1 MARTY
6 RSKTLARLFVFIGGL
21 LVLLLTAALVVPYF
35 VDWAGYRSSFE
46 REASTLLGRPV
57 TVAGSASARL
67 LPFPSVTFSDVRV
80 GDPGVEPVMTIEKF
94 SMDAELAPFLRG
106 EILIFDMRLEK
117 PAATVRISEGGVVD
131 WAIRPRTPFHK
142 TQVKLEN
149 LRINNGSLIIRD
161 ASTGT
166 TRSIS
171 DLNAT
176 MSADDL
182 SGPWKFDG
190 NLFFNG
196 KKISVSSS
204 TGALK
209 PDGSLQMHA
218 RVIPDNIPAAM
229 ETDGQITLDQGAL
242 KYAGRIDIRSRD
254 EVADKSGEKAGSADK
269 PLLSSL
275 RLSGQF
281 EADHARITI
290 PEFHME
296 QGPVADPY
304 VVNGNAHFDYGDN
317 PRFEVKADGQ
327 QVTFGN
333 QEAEQANAKANPE
346 TAAQRLG
353 IFRRL
358 MDQLPVPTMPGRI
371 DLKLPAIVAG
381 DTTIRSVTIDA
392 APAAGN
398 WVINQLKAE
407 LPGRTQFEAKGVLQ
421 VGDNFGFD
429 GKLLVA
435 SRQPSGLAVWL
446 TNTVDDSIRRIRGA
460 GFSGDVSLHD
470 ELQKVDNLELALGG
484 ASLKGTLVR
493 SAKGDSLPLTQ
504 LKLEGGALDADAL
517 EAFAALFSSNA
528 SNGSSAILNG
538 QDLDVDLKAGPV
550 AHGGFVA
557 ETVDTAFRLREGVF
571 DIDRLTIGSVAG
583 TTITATGKLEPF
595 KTEPSGSVDA
605 TLLSDDMAPFVDAL
619 AQRFPDFPFLVA
631 MKERSSRFPGLF
643 EDTQMSVLANTL
655 HGKSGTNE
663 FSLSAAGKSGGMNIT
678 LSGTSTMN
686 EEQLR
691 TLELTMNAR
700 TDHAEGL
707 MAFIGLPALPLGL
720 AGELEADI
728 ALKGNQNAGFQTQLA
743 LKAPDGRALLDGSF
757 RYADGSLNGEGRAS
771 LKSSDIDA
779 YLATA
784 GYSVPGFG
792 NGTPIDAASSF
803 SLNNGKLMLPDL
815 SGQVNDTKIGG
826 HIGFVLDNGVP
837 NAQGDLTLAQINLDA
852 VTQFVLGT
860 GSTDGDGKSQ
870 WPQQPFLASPLFPM
884 GFDLKLRAETA
895 DTGIIGE
902 IGNFQTSATLK
913 DGALRLDD
921 VKGDLFGG
929 KLAGMF
935 ELRNT
940 SGTGLATGQFTL
952 DQAGIDE
959 LYQPETA
966 IAAVQGKAKISASV
980 NATGTSMAELVKSI
994 AGSGVVAVSDLTI
1007 NALNPAALV
1016 PILADVDAMEGPVT
1030 TATIDAIIGKYLN
1043 AGALKATASE
1053 IPYTIAGGVARTS
1066 TFQLNNGDA
1075 RLFADLRINF
1085 PEMMVASQGKLTFEP
1100 GKTVVVGADPVV
1112 EFTLDGPWHGPAV
1125 TFNRQPLEQFLTQR
1139 ALEREQ
1145 QRVETL
1151 QASLVEKQRLR
1162 RETQLFQAL
1171 AEERVRV
1178 ARLKVEQEAREA
1190 AERKAA
1196 EEAARKALENPP
1208 AAPPP
1213 AQPQGAI
1220 DRQSLDEFLQTI
1232 EPNAVPQ

>member
-1 MARTY
+1 M
-6 RSKTLARLFVFIGGL
+6 ARLFVFIGGL
-21 LVLLLTAALVVPYF
+21 LVLLLTAALIVPYF

-46 REASTLLGRPV
+46 REASALLGRPV
-57 TVAGSASARL
+57 TVAGTASARL

-80 GDPGVEPVMTIEKF
+80 GDPGVEPVMTIENF

-117 PAATVRISEGGVVD
+117 PTATVRINEGGIVD
-131 WAIRPRTPFHK
+131 WAIRPRTPFQR

-149 LRINNGSLIIRD
+149 LRINNGSVVIRD

-171 DLNAT
+171 ELNAT
-176 MSADDL
+176 MSAEDL

-190 NLFFNG
+190 SLFFNG
-196 KKISVSSS
+196 EKMSVSSS

-209 PDGSLQMHA
+209 ADGSLQMHA
-218 RVIPDNIPAAM
+218 RVIPDSIPATM

-254 EVADKSGEKAGSADK
+254 ELVVKPGEKTDRAAK
-269 PLLSSL
+269 PLLSSV

-290 PEFHME
+290 PEFRME

-304 VVNGNAHFDYGDN
+304 VVNGTAHFDYGND

-327 QVTFGN
+327 QVTFGS
-333 QEAEQANAKANPE
+333 QEQQQANVKASPE
-346 TAAQRLG
+346 TTAQRLG

-358 MDQLPVPTMPGRI
+358 MDQLPVPSVPGKI

-392 APAAGN
+392 APVDGN
-398 WVINQLKAE
+398 WAINQLKAE

-421 VGDNFGFD
+421 VGNNFGFD
-429 GKLLVA
+429 GKLLLA
-435 SRQPSGLAVWL
+435 SRQPSGLAAWL
-446 TNTVDDSIRRIRGA
+446 TDSVDDAIRRIRGA

-470 ELQKVDNLELALGG
+470 ELQKVDNFELALGG
-484 ASLKGTLVR
+484 ASLKGSLVR

-517 EAFAALFSSNA
+517 QAFSALFSSNA
-528 SNGSSAILNG
+528 SDTGAAILSG

-550 AHGGFVA
+550 THDGFVA
-557 ETVDTAFRLREGVF
+557 ETVDTAFRLRDGIF
-571 DIDRLTIGSVAG
+571 DIDRMTIGNLAG

-595 KTEPSGSVDA
+595 KAEPSGSIDA
-605 TLLSDDMAPFVDAL
+605 TLLSDDMAPFIDIL

-631 MKERSSRFPGLF
+631 MKERASRFPGLF
-643 EDTQMSVLANTL
+643 EETQLSVLANTL
-655 HGKSGTNE
+655 QGKAGANE
-663 FSLSAAGKSGGMNIT
+663 FSLSAAGKTGGMNIT
-678 LSGTSTMN
+678 LSGTNKMN
-686 EEQLR
+686 EEHLR

-757 RYADGSLNGEGRAS
+757 RYAGDGLSGEGRAS
-771 LKSSDIDA
+771 IKSTDIDA

-792 NGTPIDAASSF
+792 NGTPVDAASSF

-815 SGQVNDTKIGG
+815 SGQVSDTKIGG
-826 HIGFVLDNGVP
+826 RLGFMLENGVP
-837 NAQGDLTLAQINLDA
+837 NAQGDLTLGRLNLDA
-852 VTQFVLGT
+852 VTQFVLGS
-860 GSTDGDGKSQ
+860 GSTDGDGKSE
-870 WPQQPFLASPLFPM
+870 WPKQPFLMNPLFPM
-884 GFDLKLRAETA
+884 GFDLKLRAEDA
-895 DTGIIGE
+895 DAGLMGDVR
-902 IGNFQTSATLK
+902 NFQTTASLK
-913 DGALRLDD
+913 DGSLRLDD
-921 VKGDLFGG
+921 TKGDVFGG
-929 KLAGMF
+929 KLEGMF

-952 DQAGIDE
+952 DQVAIDE
-959 LYQPETA
+959 LYRPESS
-966 IAAVQGKAKISASV
+966 IPPVKGKARISASI
-980 NATGTSMAELVKSI
+980 NATGTSMAELVGSI
-994 AGSGVVAVSDLTI
+994 AGSGVMSVNDLAVNS
-1007 NALNPAALV
+1007 LNPGALIPV
-1016 PILADVDAMEGPVT
+1016 LANVDAVEGPIT
-1030 TATIDAIIGKYLN
+1030 TAAIDTAINKYLN
-1043 AGALKATASE
+1043 AGVLNTAASD

-1066 TFQLNNGDA
+1066 TFQLTNEDA
-1075 RLFADLRINF
+1075 RLSADLRISF
-1085 PEMMVASQGKLTFEP
+1085 PEMTIASQGKFIFEP
-1100 GKTVVVGADPVV
+1100 GKAVVVGADPMV
-1112 EFTLDGPWHGPAV
+1112 ELTIDGPWAAPVA

-1162 RETQLFQAL
+1162 RETLLFQGL
-1171 AEERVRV
+1171 ADERVRV
-1178 ARLKVEQEAREA
+1178 ARLKLEQEAREA

-1196 EEAARKALENPP
+1196 EEAARKEAEEAARKAIETPP
-1208 AAPPP
+1208 AENVPPT
-1213 AQPQGAI
+1213 QPQGAI
-1220 DRQSLDEFLQTI
+1220 NRQSVDEFLKTI
-1232 EPNAVPQ
+1232 EPTVPQ